1 MKKNL
6 IKKSI
11 QQNLDKDHD
20 DTVLT
25 ALSGVNIPPKPHKQK
40 DFIKDITKETV
51 EEKPIVEPV
60 LEKLAELVES
70 KPIVLILEK
79 ICITS

>member
-20 DTVLT
+20 DTVLN

-40 DFIKDITKETV
+40 DFIKYITKETV
-51 EEKPIVEPV
+51 EEKPIIAPDAEKV
-60 LEKLAELVES
+60 LELVES
-70 KPIVLILEK
+70 KPIVLIVEK
-79 ICITS
+79 ICRTS